1 MTRIAY
7 PYPTLFPSIQKP
19 CQWSATV
26 DDGDERGFQ
35 NGVGTWDYNSKLKL
49 IINKS
54 WDIENT
60 FKESG
65 LSTIINSSRLA
76 IVVSTGSS
84 DQTGIRYKAFDN
96 SLL

>member
-7 PYPTLFPSIQKP
+7 PYPTLFPKIQKP

-26 DDGDERGFQ
+26 DDGDERNFQ

-54 WDIENT
+54 WNIEKFTDNRFT
-60 FKESG
+60 EIKLSESASPITENEIYE
-65 LSTIINSSRLA
+65 LNDLNHIIKFR
-76 IVVSTGSS
+76 
-84 DQTGIRYKAFDN
+84 KP
-96 SLL
+96 